1 MKTSNNPAPKPASTP
16 APDNFPVEWLTASGP
31 RAKAI
36 KDWIKANNPP
46 DLALLMDL
54 YKVLV
59 FQFMRDKGPTEDCIR
74 QVTPMLR
81 TITSYEQNLSRQNHR
96 ERALKL
102 EESEHELEMAE
113 AARKDAQELVYKEAA
128 EAFAAHQPSQAKRI
142 AGEGGSHE
150 CVLSAGKRVSV
161 DHQVNSPGNAHKAD
175 SEPGDGNEQVKG
187 TDFF

>member
-1 MKTSNNPAPKPASTP
+1 
-16 APDNFPVEWLTASGP
+16 
-31 RAKAI
+31 
-36 KDWIKANNPP
+36 
-46 DLALLMDL
+46 MDL

-59 FQFMRDKGPTEDCIR
+59 FQFMRDNGAAEACIR

-128 EAFAAHQPSQAKRI
+128 EEFAAHQPSQAKRI
-142 AGEGGSHE
+142 AEVNKRYAPSSRLARPAWE
-150 CVLSAGKRVSV
+150 QNCNLSNFI
-161 DHQVNSPGNAHKAD
+161 HSP
-175 SEPGDGNEQVKG
+175 
-187 TDFF
+187 

>member
-1 MKTSNNPAPKPASTP
+1 
-16 APDNFPVEWLTASGP
+16 
-31 RAKAI
+31 
-36 KDWIKANNPP
+36 
-46 DLALLMDL
+46 MDL

-59 FQFMRDKGPTEDCIR
+59 FQFMRDNGAAEACIR
-74 QVTPMLR
+74 QVTPMLF
-81 TITSYEQNLSRQNHR
+81 TIASYEQNLSRQNHR

-128 EAFAAHQPSQAKRI
+128 EAFAAHQSRRAKRV

-150 CVLSAGKRVSV
+150 YVLSASKRVSM
-161 DHQVNSPGNAHKAD
+161 DHQVNRPGNAHKAD
-175 SEPGDGNEQVKG
+175 SEPGDGNDQVKG